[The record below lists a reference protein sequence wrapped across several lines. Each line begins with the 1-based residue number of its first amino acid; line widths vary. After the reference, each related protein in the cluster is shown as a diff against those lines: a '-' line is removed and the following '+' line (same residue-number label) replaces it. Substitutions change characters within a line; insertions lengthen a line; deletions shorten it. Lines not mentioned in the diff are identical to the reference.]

1 MNTNRRRCE
10 AFGCEA
16 FERAVSSPG
25 SAAYAVAMALLQEAV
40 NQSIEAAYQKGRE
53 KARHVSV
60 GNCKQDRHNQ
70 SQ

>member
-10 AFGCEA
+10 AF
-16 FERAVSSPG
+16 ERAMSSPG

-40 NQSIEAAYQKGRE
+40 KQSVEDAYQRDRE

-60 GNCKQDRHNQ
+60 GKCKQTRYWQ
-70 SQ
+70 G